1 MQMPTID
8 SLDFAMKNHAVSNNA
23 TTRDETSVRS
33 LTMSVR
39 PIRTIM
45 GTLISVATVVRTK
58 EPIASL
64 AGFVFIFPNFKIAT
78 VITTAISQMSMTRLP
93 LGLQHRDGG
102 SGMRDAVTIVG
113 EGQVGLEVDV
123 HFKKPGKIAS
133 FQIGRL
139 PA

>member
-1 MQMPTID
+1 
-8 SLDFAMKNHAVSNNA
+8 
-23 TTRDETSVRS
+23 
-33 LTMSVR
+33 
-39 PIRTIM
+39 M

-78 VITTAISQMSMTRLP
+78 VITMAISQMSMTRLP
-93 LGLQHRDGG
+93 FGLQHRDGDC

-133 FQIGRL
+133 FQIGRQ
-139 PA
+139 PAYTSDDVN